1 MYGIRK
7 LQSLLVINYEVR
19 HESLQQP
26 YSHTMYRKSLQN
38 LKTTKNWL
46 SLHVF
51 NKKKNVVTMRIHI
64 VSKWPCECLHVWTNF
79 SIKLL

>member
-38 LKTTKNWL
+38 
-46 SLHVF
+46 
-51 NKKKNVVTMRIHI
+51 
-64 VSKWPCECLHVWTNF
+64 
-79 SIKLL
+79 